1 MDQDIKTVIQYPV
14 GATEFDIPFDYLSR
28 KFVRVSLV
36 ADDNRRLLSNITEYR
51 YVSKTRVKL
60 LVETTGFDRVEI
72 RRFTSASERIVDF
85 SDGSVLR
92 AADLNVSQIQSAHI
106 AEEAR
111 DAALM
116 AMPEDDAGNLDARN
130 RKIVRL
136 APGEAG
142 TDAINKNQLDE
153 TLGEAGGILSDFED
167 VRDEIIQY
175 ISKFT
180 DDTGAVRGVSYVYN
194 NGRALG
200 GETGFHIDI
209 TPPPLGVPYL
219 SINGSKQY
227 RGYHF
232 TYDPI
237 TGNVQGLAT
246 PLEKDDFV
254 VATTT
259 ESVTPIED
267 LYASTQGASMIG
279 TLSGSTV
286 EERIAEVEQSVL
298 DSIDGIRVDSFIG
311 MTDSDAIDAAIAEA
325 LRVNSYVKFSPRV
338 YTVDRP
344 VILPSKTV
352 LVGTQ
357 GLTKIVASASWNGPV
372 VMSKDAPAGDYLAI
386 NVPSAMVYG
395 VYIFGIIIESGWKGT
410 TDDSRYHTEC
420 LRIYGA
426 GTILKGVRVGKC
438 RGDGANL
445 GGRGLTAIDYG
456 APSLYSDVRADLIG
470 KNGITIGGSSDN
482 HTQNIVV
489 RNAGLLEHDVYYCI
503 GIGPGGGTRGNEYHT
518 WHSGD
523 AQITPLYRNRPKY
536 GLYLAGWDTYIT
548 NGHFEGAASAQIAN
562 FGGRN
567 QVTNVR
573 AYSTWDPDKCTV
585 LVAGPAFKFV
595 GNIGAPMNNVPANRC
610 HAFQLGTADIQV
622 NQVEITA
629 QVNGQ
634 KFVNYV
640 NAGGSN
646 SIAVRG
652 TLGIAGASGIGT
664 LVTGTVPD
672 DNELTIIAEPYKGKR
687 LGLNLI
693 LTGDKGL
700 TCRDV
705 NSTGQISG
713 VNALLTGKVMLT
725 GLSSDIPT
733 TPGTVYVDSNG
744 NLKVKL

>member
-1 MDQDIKTVIQYPV
+1 MDQEIKTVIQYPT
-14 GATEFDIPFDYLSR
+14 GSTEFDIPFDYLSR

-136 APGEAG
+136 APGESG

-298 DSIDGIRVDSFIG
+298 NSIDGIRVDSFIG
-311 MTDSDAIDAAIAEA
+311 MTDS
-325 LRVNSYVKFSPRV
+325 
-338 YTVDRP
+338 
-344 VILPSKTV
+344 
-352 LVGTQ
+352 
-357 GLTKIVASASWNGPV
+357 
-372 VMSKDAPAGDYLAI
+372 
-386 NVPSAMVYG
+386 
-395 VYIFGIIIESGWKGT
+395 
-410 TDDSRYHTEC
+410 
-420 LRIYGA
+420 
-426 GTILKGVRVGKC
+426 
-438 RGDGANL
+438 
-445 GGRGLTAIDYG
+445 
-456 APSLYSDVRADLIG
+456 
-470 KNGITIGGSSDN
+470 
-482 HTQNIVV
+482 
-489 RNAGLLEHDVYYCI
+489 
-503 GIGPGGGTRGNEYHT
+503 
-518 WHSGD
+518 
-523 AQITPLYRNRPKY
+523 
-536 GLYLAGWDTYIT
+536 
-548 NGHFEGAASAQIAN
+548 
-562 FGGRN
+562 
-567 QVTNVR
+567 
-573 AYSTWDPDKCTV
+573 
-585 LVAGPAFKFV
+585 
-595 GNIGAPMNNVPANRC
+595 
-610 HAFQLGTADIQV
+610 
-622 NQVEITA
+622 
-629 QVNGQ
+629 
-634 KFVNYV
+634 
-640 NAGGSN
+640 
-646 SIAVRG
+646 G
-652 TLGIAGASGIGT
+652 TLGIAGASGLGT

-725 GLSSDIPT
+725 GLSSAIPT